1 MVVGG
6 LEFIDVFGLVCTAAS
21 LHHTSKTSWS
31 CQATY
36 STVFAIRLCG
46 CVESNLG
53 NLIPDGFGRKTFET
67 GLEWFTIS
75 IRVSCGFGDVADEVD
90 VVVNMSAT
98 VADPLDVAHFLTVSE
113 GFGAC
118 RSVVEWKVRRW
129 RILLALDQRASIVK
143 R

>member
-1 MVVGG
+1 M
-6 LEFIDVFGLVCTAAS
+6 
-21 LHHTSKTSWS
+21 KP
-31 CQATY
+31 
-36 STVFAIRLCG
+36 
-46 CVESNLG
+46 NLRD
-53 NLIPDGFGRKTFET
+53 LIPHCFWRKTFQT

-129 RILLALDQRASIVK
+129 RSLLALDQRASIVK